1 MRRTLF
7 IALAF
12 LLTRFAAAQDLRSL
26 VRQVVQNELL
36 ANQHDHSRWA
46 YYDVDRKADG
56 FVEQWVAE
64 TGDGDIHR
72 ILVQKGVHI
81 SPSVQRTSMDHF
93 IHDPA
98 AQSRQRKSDEHDDRQ
113 SEELLKMLPDAFIW
127 TSVSSNGS
135 ILLLHFAPD
144 PSFSPPS
151 WAARVFEAM
160 EGSLRVDK
168 QQHRIISL
176 QGRLAHNVHFCGG
189 LCGSI
194 SSGGTFDVERREI
207 APSTWQI
214 VSTHVHIH
222 GSVLFFKSISQDEED
237 DKSHF
242 QPLPENISLQQA
254 ETRLIDESGF

>member
-12 LLTRFAAAQDLRSL
+12 LLTRFAGAQDPGSL

-36 ANQHDHSRWA
+36 ANQNDHSRWA

-56 FVEQWVAE
+56 TVEQWVAE

-72 ILVQKGVHI
+72 ILMQKGVHV
-81 SPSVQRTSMDHF
+81 SPPAQRTLMDHF

-98 AQSRQRKSDEHDDRQ
+98 AQSRQRKSGEHDDRQ
-113 SEELLKMLPDAFIW
+113 SEELLKMLPDAFNW
-127 TSVSSNGS
+127 TSASSDGS
-135 ILLLHFAPD
+135 TVLLHFAPN

-160 EGSLRVDK
+160 EGNLRIDK
-168 QQHRIISL
+168 RQHRIMSL
-176 QGRLAHNVHFCGG
+176 QGRLSRSVHFCGG

-194 SSGGTFDVERREI
+194 SAGGTFDVERREI
-207 APSTWQI
+207 APLIWQI

-242 QPLPENISLQQA
+242 QPLPENISLEQA
-254 ETRLIDESGF
+254 ETKLIGENGF

>member
-12 LLTRFAAAQDLRSL
+12 LLTRFAAAQDPRSL
-26 VRQVVQNELL
+26 VNQVVKNELS
-36 ANQHDHSRWA
+36 ANQNDHSRWA

-56 FVEQWVAE
+56 VVEQWVAE
-64 TGDGDIHR
+64 TGNGDVHR
-72 ILVQKGVHI
+72 TLVQKGVHVA
-81 SPSVQRTSMDHF
+81 PPAQRTSMDRF

-98 AQSRQRKSDEHDDRQ
+98 AQSRQRKSGEHDDRQ
-113 SEELLKMLPDAFIW
+113 SEELLKMLPDAFTW
-127 TSVSSNGS
+127 TISSSDGS
-135 ILLLHFAPD
+135 TVLLHFAPN

-160 EGSLRVDK
+160 EGNLRIDK
-168 QQHRIISL
+168 RQHRIVSL
-176 QGRLAHNVHFCGG
+176 QGRLAHGVRFCGG

-194 SSGGTFDVERREI
+194 SAGGTFDVERREI
-207 APSTWQI
+207 GPSIWQI

-242 QPLPENISLQQA
+242 QQLPENISLEQA
-254 ETRLIDESGF
+254 ETKLIGENGF